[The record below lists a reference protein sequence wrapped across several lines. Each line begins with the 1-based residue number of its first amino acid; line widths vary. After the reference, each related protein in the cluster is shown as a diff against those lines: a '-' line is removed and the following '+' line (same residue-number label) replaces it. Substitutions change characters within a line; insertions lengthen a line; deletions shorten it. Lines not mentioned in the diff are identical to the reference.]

1 MSEGDTRRKLMRLLE
16 PGRMGRAPAISSP
29 PREPAP
35 EAAAPTPQA
44 PPPAPVTPAL
54 ARRIAALR
62 DGGSAWQATE
72 AEVARPAPAPETTI
86 EQAPPAPPA
95 PTGLAARLE
104 AMKRDA
110 ALTVEPPAAPEP
122 ATSKLRRRLDALRR
136 DSGRTPEPETPRAL
150 QRAPSAGMADFE
162 RLFPAES
169 RPTPHGPAWVLQDN
183 LPEDTHHG
191 DRALGSALAFGGEAV
206 GAALSVLTGEP
217 ALRGFDLRGAL
228 FLDLESTGLALTGA
242 TLPFLVGAAHFHGN
256 TLVLEQWLL
265 RTPDDEEAALHD
277 LAARIEAADWLVSFN
292 GRTFDL
298 PLLRTRWRMHRQRDP
313 SEGLA
318 GHLDLLPVSRRTLKH
333 GLPNCRLG
341 TLESRVLGLH
351 RVDDVAGSE
360 VPGCYH
366 AWLHDANPAPLAG
379 VVKHNRLDVLSMVT
393 LLDELLGRVLRPES
407 TLLRDPECAL
417 KLAERARKHCAP
429 ELAERIFTAAAL
441 LPSTREAA
449 EKGLARMAR
458 AARRGRKP

>member
-1 MSEGDTRRKLMRLLE
+1 
-16 PGRMGRAPAISSP
+16 
-29 PREPAP
+29 
-35 EAAAPTPQA
+35 
-44 PPPAPVTPAL
+44 
-54 ARRIAALR
+54 
-62 DGGSAWQATE
+62 
-72 AEVARPAPAPETTI
+72 
-86 EQAPPAPPA
+86 
-95 PTGLAARLE
+95 
-104 AMKRDA
+104 
-110 ALTVEPPAAPEP
+110 
-122 ATSKLRRRLDALRR
+122 
-136 DSGRTPEPETPRAL
+136 
-150 QRAPSAGMADFE
+150 MADFE
-162 RLFPAES
+162 RLFPAQS
-169 RPTPHGPAWVLQDN
+169 RATPHGPAWVLQDT
-183 LPEDTHHG
+183 LPHEAPHG
-191 DRALGSALAFGGEAV
+191 DRALGSALAFDAAAV
-206 GAALSVLTGEP
+206 GAALAVLTGDP
-217 ALRGFDLRGAL
+217 AMRGFDLRGAL
-228 FLDLESTGLALTGA
+228 FIDLESTGLALTGA
-242 TLPFLVGAAHFHGN
+242 TLPFLVGAAHFHGEA
-256 TLVLEQWLL
+256 LVLEQWLL

-298 PLLRTRWRMHRQRDP
+298 PLLGTRWRMHRQHDP
-313 SEGLA
+313 SGALA

-417 KLAERARKHCAP
+417 KLAERARKHGAP

-458 AARRGRKP
+458 AARRGRGP